1 MMDTAQPP
9 ISTILLVDDNLSNL
23 RVLLDLLHDQGFD
36 LAVAQSGAEALEWL
50 TDSTPDLILLDVLLP
65 GLDGFETCR
74 RIKAQEKHRDLPII
88 FMTVLADV
96 ESRLA
101 GFAVGGVDYV
111 TKPLEVPEVLA
122 RITAHLTI
130 RRQQAALHALNVELA
145 RSNLDLQQFANV
157 TAHDL
162 QAPLRTV
169 SSYLGLLAKNY
180 QGQLDARADTYLAYA
195 VDGATRM
202 QQLIDD
208 LLAYARVD
216 TQGQPLTPTDCTA
229 VVEQAIANLQHA
241 IVERGALVTHDALPT
256 VLADARQLTQVFQN
270 LIGNAIMFCEAIPP
284 RVHLWAERQDGAWR
298 VSVRDNGIGIAPKY
312 AERIFL
318 MFQRLHTRTEYPGTG
333 LGLAICQKIIERHN
347 GRTWVEGAPGQGSIF
362 HLTLPAKADHG
373 EAVEPTR

>member
-1 MMDTAQPP
+1 
-9 ISTILLVDDNLSNL
+9 
-23 RVLLDLLHDQGFD
+23 
-36 LAVAQSGAEALEWL
+36 VAQSGAEALEWL

-74 RIKAQEKHRDLPII
+74 RIKAQEAHRDLPII
-88 FMTVLADV
+88 FMTILSDV
-96 ESRLA
+96 DSRLI

-111 TKPLEVPEVLA
+111 TKPIEVHEVLA

-130 RRQQAALHALNVELA
+130 RQQQAALQALNAELA
-145 RSNLDLQQFANV
+145 RSNTDLQQFANV

-162 QAPLRTV
+162 QAPLRMV
-169 SSYLGLLAKNY
+169 SNYLDLLAKNY

-241 IVERGALVTHDALPT
+241 IVECGALVTHDALPT
-256 VLADARQLTQVFQN
+256 VMADARQLTQVFQN
-270 LIGNAIMFCEAIPP
+270 LIGNAIKFCEAIPP

-298 VSVRDNGIGIAPKY
+298 VSVRDNGIGIAPEY

-318 MFQRLHTRTEYPGTG
+318 MFERLHTRTEYPGTG

-347 GRTWVEGAPGQGSIF
+347 GRIWVEGAPGQGSIF
-362 HLTLPAKADHG
+362 HLTLPAEAKHG
-373 EAVEPTR
+373 EAVELTR